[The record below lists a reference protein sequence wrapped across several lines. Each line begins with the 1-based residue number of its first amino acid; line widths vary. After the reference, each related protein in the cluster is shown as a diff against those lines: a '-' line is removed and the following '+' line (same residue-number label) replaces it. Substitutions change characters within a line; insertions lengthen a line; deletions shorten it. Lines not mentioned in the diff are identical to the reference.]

1 MSYQNASMPALLVH
15 FHPGAGCVIR
25 KPEHKYYYLRDHK
38 MSVRARRE
46 QEKQERRES
55 ILDAAE
61 RVFFDKGIER
71 STMDDIAREAQLSR
85 GLLYVYF
92 RDKVAML
99 EAIMLRAAEN
109 LRCRFRELAA
119 SGLTG
124 GEQINAMGRAYYAFS
139 LEQPD
144 YFDLL
149 TRAASEWPS
158 LTHGHDD
165 TPLEVCSGEIMDIMT
180 ATIQR
185 GLADGSLDPQRINDP
200 EQTAM
205 YLRGALHGV
214 IMLTRQPPNP
224 SLPSGQSPADLV
236 RYTLDMLGASLRRI
250 PANG

>member
-1 MSYQNASMPALLVH
+1 
-15 FHPGAGCVIR
+15 
-25 KPEHKYYYLRDHK
+25 
-38 MSVRARRE
+38 MSVRTRRE
-46 QEKQERRES
+46 QEKLERHES

-61 RVFFDKGIER
+61 RVFFGKGIER
-71 STMDDIAREAQLSR
+71 ATMDDIAREAQLSR
-85 GLLYVYF
+85 ALLYVYF

-109 LRCRFRELAA
+109 LRRRFRDLAA
-119 SGLTG
+119 TGLTG

-149 TRAASEWPS
+149 TRAASEWPT
-158 LTHGHDD
+158 LTDGDAD
-165 TPLEVCSGEIMDIMT
+165 TPLEICSSEIMDIMT
-180 ATIQR
+180 ATIRR

-224 SLPSGQSPADLV
+224 SLPSGQAPEALV
-236 RYTLDMLGASLRRI
+236 RYTLEMLGASLRQA
-250 PANG
+250 PGTG